1 MYKALVILVLG
12 VLLASCKDENSIK
25 PLVEKKTNTITKDS
39 TSLVTNDD
47 PPASSGNGRP

>member
-1 MYKALVILVLG
+1 MYKVIAIFVLG
-12 VLLASCKDENSIK
+12 VLLASCKDENSVK
-25 PLVEKKTNTITKDS
+25 PLVEKKSNSISKDS